1 MLNVDSELKYDFRS
15 TTLGSH
21 QMGGDW
27 GRDISCPS
35 HEHQQQNTWREG
47 DIAFTVMIVDM
58 SRRLDISRSEC
69 IGGFNSGVLSI
80 LPGWSFQDVSG
91 PGFCQNDG
99 G

>member
-1 MLNVDSELKYDFRS
+1 MYFVENMLNVDSELKYDFRS

-47 DIAFTVMIVDM
+47 DIEFTVMIVDM

-69 IGGFNSGVLSI
+69 IGGIKSAKKPVCWYSQHLARVEFS
-80 LPGWSFQDVSG
+80 
-91 PGFCQNDG
+91 
-99 G
+99 

>member
-1 MLNVDSELKYDFRS
+1 MYFVENMLNVDSELKYDFRS

-35 HEHQQQNTWREG
+35 HEDQQQNTLREG
-47 DIAFTVMIVDM
+47 DIEFTVMIVDM

-80 LPGWSFQDVSG
+80 LPGWSF
-91 PGFCQNDG
+91 PRLF
-99 G
+99 